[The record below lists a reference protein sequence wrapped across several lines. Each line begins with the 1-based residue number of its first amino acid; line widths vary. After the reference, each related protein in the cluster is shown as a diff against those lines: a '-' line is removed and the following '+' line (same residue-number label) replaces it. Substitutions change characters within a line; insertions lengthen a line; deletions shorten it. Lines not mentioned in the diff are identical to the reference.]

1 MQRRDFIRH
10 TSLAALAAVP
20 GLRAH
25 GQEPTRARPLRVAQI
40 GTSHA
45 HARGKWAT
53 LHRLPEHFECVAICE
68 PDMAQRAKAEAGS
81 EYSGAN
87 WVDEE
92 SLFARRDIDAVLVE
106 TELPD
111 LLRYAERVIAA
122 GWHLHVEK
130 PPGRNLARFA
140 ALQRSAA
147 AAGRVMQQGYMYRY
161 HPAMRFCLDAAER
174 GWLGRV
180 FAIHGEIGKVIAPS
194 RRAWLAE
201 NYGGSMMLL
210 GCHLIDIVVA
220 LLGAP
225 SRVTGYRRNTFPDR
239 DGFMDHEFA
248 VLEYDGALATVR
260 SMLAEVK
267 GEERR
272 QLVVCGENATIEIMP
287 LEPARLRV
295 AFQKPPE
302 GFIPGYQ
309 DVALPA
315 VEMHYGA
322 QLIDFVR
329 MVRGEPSELPRFDA
343 AHDLRV
349 HETLLKT
356 TAGHSTS

>member
-1 MQRRDFIRH
+1 MQRREFIRH
-10 TSLAALAAVP
+10 TSLAALAAAA
-20 GLRAH
+20 GWRAH
-25 GQEPTRARPLRVAQI
+25 GEGLKPARPLRVAQL
-40 GTSHA
+40 GTAHA
-45 HARGKWAT
+45 HASEKWAT
-53 LHRLPEHFECVAICE
+53 LRSLPLHFECVALCE
-68 PDMAQRAKAEAGS
+68 PDEAQRRKVEAEP

-87 WVDEE
+87 WVSED

-111 LLRYAERVIAA
+111 LLRYGERVIAA
-122 GWHLHVEK
+122 GWHLHLDK
-130 PPGRNLARFA
+130 PPGRDLARFA
-140 ALQRSAA
+140 ALQRSTTS
-147 AAGRVMQQGYMYRY
+147 AGRVMQQGYMYRY
-161 HPAMRFCLDAAER
+161 HPAVRFCLEAAER

-180 FAIHGEIGKVIAPS
+180 FAVHGEIGKVIAPS

-210 GCHLIDIVVA
+210 GCHLIDIAVA

-225 SRVTGYRRNTFPDR
+225 SRVTGFRRNTFPDR

-248 VLEYDGALATVR
+248 VLEYDGAMATVR
-260 SMLAEVK
+260 SMLAEVE

-287 LEPARLRV
+287 LEPAHLRV

-302 GFIPGYQ
+302 GFVRGYQ

-315 VEMHYGA
+315 VEARYGD
-322 QLIDFVR
+322 QLVDFAR
-329 MVRGEPSELPRFDA
+329 MVRGEPSALTRFDA

-349 HETLLKT
+349 HETLT
-356 TAGHSTS
+356 QMTAV